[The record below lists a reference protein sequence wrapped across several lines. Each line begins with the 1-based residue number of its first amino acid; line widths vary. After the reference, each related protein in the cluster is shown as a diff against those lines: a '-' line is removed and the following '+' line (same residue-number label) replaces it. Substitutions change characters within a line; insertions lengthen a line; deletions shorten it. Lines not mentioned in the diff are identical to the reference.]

1 MTATQS
7 MAQAGQT
14 PPPGLSV
21 RTILAATLGNGLEFY
36 DFVTYGFFAIQI
48 GHAFF
53 PMGGA
58 FGSLMLSL
66 ATFGAG
72 FITRPIGAFFI
83 GAYADKAGRRAAMTL
98 SFALM
103 GSSVLFMAL
112 IPSYAVIGVAAPIL
126 ALTARLVQ
134 GFSLGGEVGPNLA
147 YLLEAAKPRH
157 RGLAACLQGVSQQV
171 ATMIAALV
179 GLTLSLT
186 LPHATLDAYGWRI
199 AFLIGGATLP
209 VGVFL
214 RRRMPETLDAPDGTE
229 AAVGERLSRA
239 HVRIILLSFLALS
252 NATIATYVKNYL
264 TTFAQDS
271 LKLAPQIGFMAG
283 VLPALASIA
292 SMAAGG
298 WLSDRIGR
306 RPVMIGS
313 RALYT
318 LATVPIFYWIVATK
332 AAIPLLVGGVVL
344 ALIDG
349 PASAALY
356 GAMTESLP
364 KASRGRSI
372 ALIYALAIS
381 LFGGTTQLVVTEL
394 VHVTGSLMSPAWYL
408 LGANVI
414 GLTAMSLMPESA
426 PIKRQAAERLRSA
439 SAG

>member
-1 MTATQS
+1 MAAVQRVEPAPVQS
-7 MAQAGQT
+7 
-14 PPPGLSV
+14 GLTV

-36 DFVTYGFFAIQI
+36 DFVTYAFFAIQI

-72 FITRPIGAFFI
+72 FVTRPIGAFVI
-83 GAYADKAGRRAAMTL
+83 GAYADKVGRRAAMTL

-103 GSSVLFMAL
+103 GASILAMAL
-112 IPSYAVIGVAAPIL
+112 IPSYAAIGVAAPIL
-126 ALTARLVQ
+126 ALIARLVQ

-147 YLLEAAKPRH
+147 YLLEAAPPRH

-171 ATMIAALV
+171 ATMIGALV
-179 GLTLSLT
+179 GLALSLS
-186 LPHATLDAYGWRI
+186 LPHAALEAYGWRI
-199 AFLIGGATLP
+199 AFLLGGATLP
-209 VGVFL
+209 VGLIL
-214 RRRMPETLDAPDGTE
+214 RRKMPETLHAPSPDE
-229 AAVGERLSRA
+229 AEHGVGARLSRT
-239 HVRIILLSFLALS
+239 HVRIIALSFLAMS

-271 LKLAPQIGFMAG
+271 LKLSPQIAFMAG

-292 SMAAGG
+292 AMVAGG
-298 WLSDRIGR
+298 WLSDRVGR
-306 RPVMIGS
+306 RPMMIGS

-318 LATVPIFYWIVATK
+318 IATLPIFYWIVSTK
-332 AAIPLLVGGVVL
+332 SALALLTGGILL

-364 KASRGRSI
+364 KASRGRTV

-381 LFGGTTQLVVTEL
+381 LFGGTTQLVVTWL
-394 VHVTGSLMSPAWYL
+394 VHTTGALMSPAFYL
-408 LGANVI
+408 LAANLV
-414 GLTAMSLMPESA
+414 GLTAMSLMPETA
-426 PIKRQAAERLRSA
+426 PVKSQAA
-439 SAG
+439 

>member
-1 MTATQS
+1 MTATHS
-7 MAQAGQT
+7 MAQADQA
-14 PPPGLSV
+14 PPGLSI

-83 GAYADKAGRRAAMTL
+83 GAYADRAGRRAAMTL

-103 GSSVLFMAL
+103 GASVLFMAL
-112 IPSYAVIGVAAPIL
+112 IPSYATIGIAAPLL

-157 RGLAACLQGVSQQV
+157 RGLAASLQGVSQQV

-186 LPHATLDAYGWRI
+186 LPHAALDAYGWRI

-209 VGVFL
+209 VGVIL
-214 RRRMPETLDAPDGTE
+214 RRKMPETLDAPTPDE
-229 AAVGERLSRA
+229 ADHAIGGRLSRV

-271 LKLAPQIGFMAG
+271 LKMAPTIAFMAG
-283 VLPALASIA
+283 VLPALASIGA
-292 SMAAGG
+292 MVVGG
-298 WLSDRIGR
+298 WMSDRFGR
-306 RPVMIGS
+306 RPMMIGS

-318 LATVPIFYWIVATK
+318 LATLPIFYWIVSTK
-332 AAIPLLVGGVVL
+332 TAVALLTGGILLAI
-344 ALIDG
+344 IDG

-394 VHVTGSLMSPAWYL
+394 VHVTGNLMSPAFYL
-408 LGANVI
+408 LGANQI

-426 PIKRQAAERLRSA
+426 PVKRKAV
-439 SAG
+439 